1 MLNRPQNESSTQ
13 EANSNNGY
21 VSAPPAVSLPKGGG
35 AIQGIGEKFSMNPIT
50 GTGSL
55 SVPIFISPGRS
66 GFSPQLSLSYDSG
79 AGNSPFGLGWSLGI
93 PAITRK
99 TQKGLPQYRDAEDSD
114 TFILSGA
121 EDLVPTLVQEDER
134 WKREV
139 PDREGYIIQRYRPR
153 IEGLFARIERW
164 QHRATAEVH
173 WRSLTK
179 DNVTS
184 IYGRSP
190 NSRIADPANSSHI
203 FEWRLE
209 ESYDDKGNVIVYEY
223 KQENTENVNRS
234 LPQEK
239 NRLGNRQSYA
249 NQYLKRILYGNRTP
263 NERDNWLFQVVFDYG
278 EHGSGDSRLDES
290 SLDELSPEELI
301 ELDNPTPDEVR
312 AWNHRPDAFSS
323 FRSGFEIRTQR
334 LCRRVLMFHWFDE
347 SGQIDESQED
357 WYLVRS
363 TDFRYEKNPVAS
375 YLTSAT
381 QTGYVREEGTERY
394 YRRSYPP
401 LELSYDKPE
410 VNEEVRVIDAESV
423 ENLPMGLDGERY
435 QWLDLDGEGI
445 SGILT
450 EQATGWFYKRNLGNA
465 QFAPVQ
471 RVATK
476 PSVANLQDSQQ
487 RLMDLAGDGQQDL
500 VLLDRGLTGY
510 YERSHDNG
518 WTSFKPFES
527 VPNVDWNDP
536 NLRLIDLN
544 GDGHADILISEHEV
558 FVWYPSKA
566 EAGFGESTLVRK
578 LRDEEQGAVL
588 VFADVNQS
596 VYLSDMKGDGL
607 NDIVRIRNGEVCY
620 WPNLGYGRFGAKVTM
635 AAAPYFDYPELFNQQ
650 RIRLAD
656 IDGSGTTDIIY
667 LGRDGVSLWFNQAGN
682 SWSQPHRLRNFPRID
697 NLASVQVVDLL
708 GNGTACIVWS
718 SPLPGYAQ
726 QPMRYIDLMG
736 GKKPHLLTSI
746 RNNLGAETKLQY
758 AASTKFYLEDKLAGT
773 PWITKIPFPV
783 HVVEWVETSDRIS
796 GNRFVSRYRY
806 RHGYFDGE
814 EREFRGFGYVEQ
826 LDTESFAAFQQEGA
840 TNATDIAFHVP
851 PVLTKTWF
859 HTGAFL
865 DRDHISTYFA
875 NTEYYREPDLTD
887 AEFPAIYGEL
897 AESMLLP
904 DTVLPS
910 GFTLFDGTVIPHRLT
925 AQEEHEAC
933 RALKG
938 SVLRQEVYA
947 LDNSDK
953 REHPYSVSESN
964 YEIRWLQ
971 PRQDGQ
977 YAVFFVHLREAINYA
992 YDRNPTDPRVS
1003 HQLTLAVDGFGNVT
1017 KSAAVAYPRRSEA
1030 LSSHPV
1036 VQQAQSRTFIT
1047 YTEVDVI
1054 NRPDSLTFYR
1064 VGVPFETRTYEIT
1077 DLSKS
1082 ENERFS
1088 LSELLEEIR
1097 GATEISY
1104 KVQPT
1109 EGVVQKRLIERD
1121 RILYSRNDLSGA
1133 LPLGELE
1140 SLALPFE
1147 TYRLAFTPELL
1158 ERVYGYRI
1166 NHTIL
1171 REEGRYVE
1179 QDGLWWIP
1187 SGRTIFDP
1195 AHFYLPIQI
1204 IDPFGQTYTT
1214 TYDDYHLL
1222 TIQIVD
1228 PLGNTVVVENNYRV
1242 LQPWQLTDPNGNR
1255 AQVAFDTLGMV
1266 VGTAVMGKPTENQG
1280 DSLGNFDPDLD
1291 EEIILEHIQNPLDNP
1306 QAILGRATTRLV
1318 YDLWAY
1324 YRSRQD
1330 TSGDAPGQ
1338 PAVVYALARET
1349 HVSDLAGDTATQIQ
1363 HSFVYSDGFGREIQT
1378 KIQAEP
1384 GAMGEEGESAN
1395 PRWVGTGWTIFNNKG
1410 KPVKQYEPFFSTT
1423 HAFEF
1428 AKQVGVSPTLFY
1440 DPIQRVIATLHPNH
1454 TYEKVVFDP
1463 WQQTT
1468 WDVNDTVL
1476 QNPAEDED
1484 VGSFFSGLDAGE
1496 YFPTWYEQRINGE
1509 LGTTEQRAVQ
1519 KTEAHAN

>member
-1 MLNRPQNESSTQ
+1 MLNRQQNESSTQ

-35 AIQGIGEKFSMNPIT
+35 AIQGIGEKFSMNPVT

-55 SVPIFISPGRS
+55 SVPIFTSPGRS
-66 GFSPQLSLSYDSG
+66 KFSPQLSLSYDSG

-114 TFILSGA
+114 TLILSGA
-121 EDLVPTLVQEDER
+121 EDLVPVLTQEGEL

-190 NSRIADPANSSHI
+190 NSRIADPANSSHV

-223 KQENTENVNRS
+223 KQENTQNVNPS

-249 NQYLKRILYGNRTP
+249 NQYLKRVLYGNRTP
-263 NERDNWLFQVVFDYG
+263 NERDRWLFQIVFDYG
-278 EHGSGDSRLDES
+278 EHGSGDSRLDERG
-290 SLDELSPEELI
+290 LDELSPEELI
-301 ELDNPTPDEVR
+301 ELDNPRPDEVR

-334 LCRRVLMFHWFDE
+334 LCRRVLMFHRFDE
-347 SGQIDESQED
+347 SGQLDESRED

-510 YERSHDNG
+510 YERHHDNG

-635 AAAPYFDYPELFNQQ
+635 AAAPYFDHPEQFNQQ

-682 SWSQPHRLRNFPRID
+682 SWSQPHRLRHFPRID

-758 AASTKFYLEDKLAGT
+758 AASTQFYLEDKLAGT

-783 HVVEWVETSDRIS
+783 HVVEWVETLDRIS
-796 GNRFVSRYRY
+796 GNLFVSNYRY
-806 RHGYFDGE
+806 HHGYFDGE

-826 LDTESFAAFQQEGA
+826 LDTESFAAFESEGA
-840 TNATDIAFHVP
+840 TNATDAAFHVP

-859 HTGAFL
+859 HTGFYR
-865 DRDHISTYFA
+865 DRHHISQLFTE
-875 NTEYYREPDLTD
+875 EYYREPRHRIPPD
-887 AEFPAIYGEL
+887 ATEAEREAIE
-897 AESMLLP
+897 ARFQASLLP
-904 DTVLPS
+904 DTHLPA
-910 GFTLFDGTVIPHRLT
+910 GLT

-938 SVLRQEVYA
+938 SMLRQEVYA
-947 LDNSDK
+947 LDESDK
-953 REHPYSVSESN
+953 SEHPYSVSEQDFQ
-964 YEIRWLQ
+964 IRRLQ
-971 PRQDGQ
+971 PRQDEQ
-977 YAVFFVHLREAINYA
+977 YAVFFVHPSEAISYA
-992 YDRNPTDPRVS
+992 YDRNPNDPRVG
-1003 HQLTLAVDGFGNVT
+1003 HQLTLEVDDFGTVR
-1017 KSAAVAYPRRSEA
+1017 KSAAVAYPRRSDA
-1030 LSSHPV
+1030 LPEHPRV
-1036 VQQAQSRTFIT
+1036 REAQSQTYIT

-1054 NRPDSLTFYR
+1054 HRPDSQTFYR
-1064 VGVPFETRTYEIT
+1064 IGVPAETRVYEIT
-1077 DLSKS
+1077 ELSTS
-1082 ENERFS
+1082 EDERFS
-1088 LSELLEEIR
+1088 LNGLQEAIQD
-1097 GATEISY
+1097 AVEISY
-1104 KVQPT
+1104 EVQPT
-1109 EGVVQKRLIERD
+1109 VGVVQKRLVERD
-1121 RILYSRNDLSGA
+1121 RILYYRNDLSGA

-1147 TYRLAFTPELL
+1147 TYRLAFTPGLL
-1158 ERVYGYRI
+1158 EQVYGERVSD
-1166 NHTIL
+1166 TLL
-1171 REEGRYVE
+1171 RDEGRYVQSGAKKAE
-1179 QDGLWWIP
+1179 GLFPPEDEDGLWWIP

-1195 AHFYLPIQI
+1195 DHFYLLIQTV
-1204 IDPFGQTYTT
+1204 DPFGQTYTT
-1214 TYDDYHLL
+1214 TYDNYDLL
-1222 TIQIVD
+1222 TVRTED
-1228 PLGNTVVVENNYRV
+1228 PLNNIVTVDNDYRV
-1242 LQPWQLTDPNGNR
+1242 LQPQQLIDPNGNR
-1255 AQVAFDTLGMV
+1255 MSVNRDWLNVA
-1266 VGTAVMGKPTENQG
+1266 
-1280 DSLGNFDPDLD
+1280 SLLLFSM
-1291 EEIILEHIQNPLDNP
+1291 
-1306 QAILGRATTRLV
+1306 TR
-1318 YDLWAY
+1318 
-1324 YRSRQD
+1324 
-1330 TSGDAPGQ
+1330 
-1338 PAVVYALARET
+1338 
-1349 HVSDLAGDTATQIQ
+1349 
-1363 HSFVYSDGFGREIQT
+1363 
-1378 KIQAEP
+1378 
-1384 GAMGEEGESAN
+1384 
-1395 PRWVGTGWTIFNNKG
+1395 
-1410 KPVKQYEPFFSTT
+1410 
-1423 HAFEF
+1423 
-1428 AKQVGVSPTLFY
+1428 
-1440 DPIQRVIATLHPNH
+1440 
-1454 TYEKVVFDP
+1454 
-1463 WQQTT
+1463 
-1468 WDVNDTVL
+1468 
-1476 QNPAEDED
+1476 
-1484 VGSFFSGLDAGE
+1484 FSG
-1496 YFPTWYEQRINGE
+1496 
-1509 LGTTEQRAVQ
+1509 
-1519 KTEAHAN
+1519 